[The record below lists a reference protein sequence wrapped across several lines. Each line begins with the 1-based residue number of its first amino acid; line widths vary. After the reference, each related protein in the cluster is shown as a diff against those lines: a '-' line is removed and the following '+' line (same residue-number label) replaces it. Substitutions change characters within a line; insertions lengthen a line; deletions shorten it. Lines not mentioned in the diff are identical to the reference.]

1 MKYGYSK
8 TVNRSVE
15 DLEKGVRASLQEVG
29 FGVLTE
35 INVQKAM
42 KEKLGKS
49 FRKYKILG
57 ACNPSIAFQALSEET
72 EIGLLLP
79 CNVVVW
85 ENDDKTATVA
95 AIDAKVML
103 TVTGRDDME
112 EMAWIHWRGI
122 RICLPFHG
130 D

>member
-103 TVTGRDDME
+103 TVTGRNDME
-112 EMAWIHWRGI
+112 EMANQINKLLQKAI
-122 RICLPFHG
+122 
-130 D
+130 DSA

>member
-15 DLEKGVRASLQEVG
+15 DLEKGVRASLQEVS

-112 EMAWIHWRGI
+112 EMANQINKLLQKAI
-122 RICLPFHG
+122 
-130 D
+130 DSA

>member
-112 EMAWIHWRGI
+112 EMANQINKLLQKAI
-122 RICLPFHG
+122 
-130 D
+130 DSA

>member
-15 DLEKGVRASLQEVG
+15 DLEKGVRASLQEGG

-112 EMAWIHWRGI
+112 EMANQINKLLQKAI
-122 RICLPFHG
+122 
-130 D
+130 DSA

>member
-85 ENDDKTATVA
+85 ENDGKTATVA

-112 EMAWIHWRGI
+112 EMANQINKLLQKAI
-122 RICLPFHG
+122 
-130 D
+130 DSA